1 MLAEVLFIRGFNMS
15 FEEERKFLHDVANP
29 LSIAHGNLKIAL
41 RKADGL
47 KEQVP
52 EVRELL
58 ERLTKAMEACDK
70 MVKQVGDR
78 RQALMDKQSQA
89 S

>member
-1 MLAEVLFIRGFNMS
+1 MS

-41 RKADGL
+41 RKLDGVIDKDPQL
-47 KEQVP
+47 R
-52 EVRELL
+52 EVL
-58 ERLTKAMEACDK
+58 ERLNKAMDACEK
-70 MVKQVGDR
+70 MAKQVGDR
-78 RQALMDKQSQA
+78 RQVLMEKQQSPAA